1 MVVSGRRVS
10 RGVGWRARPARRTV
24 YTCLAIATVAAGCGR
39 RDPITFAPV
48 VGSVTVVG
56 RPLGPAEAEIIFVPD
71 ASRGTTGPMSIGAIA
86 ADGTYALVGPGG
98 RRGAVVGNH
107 IVHLAVPN
115 ASERIAQP
123 FLTATTSPL
132 RAEVRPQTVNRLD
145 FNVEKGV
152 P

>member
-1 MVVSGRRVS
+1 
-10 RGVGWRARPARRTV
+10 
-24 YTCLAIATVAAGCGR
+24 
-39 RDPITFAPV
+39 
-48 VGSVTVVG
+48 
-56 RPLGPAEAEIIFVPD
+56 
-71 ASRGTTGPMSIGAIA
+71 
-86 ADGTYALVGPGG
+86 
-98 RRGAVVGNH
+98 
-107 IVHLAVPN
+107 LAVPN